1 MEQNRYDR
9 PARHFRHLAF
19 YSETCKFSIACTTI
33 QNYQSFVMPAKRTI
47 KRYTEEQ
54 KAEILAFIEKFNA
67 DNGRGGQTAAVKK
80 FKVTPVTLSA
90 WNKKT
95 GKKAKKAPKKM
106 RNPSKLWDRLKTV
119 KSEIAKAEKQLKK
132 LTIEAKELR
141 KEIRACID

>member
-1 MEQNRYDR
+1 MLY
-9 PARHFRHLAF
+9 
-19 YSETCKFSIACTTI
+19 YKK
-33 QNYQSFVMPAKRTI
+33 YVMPAKRTI

-54 KAEILAFIEKFNA
+54 KAEIIGFIEKFNA
-67 DNGRGGQTAAVKK
+67 ENGRGGQSAAVKK

-95 GKKAKKAPKKM
+95 GKKAKKATKKM
-106 RNPSKLWDRLKTV
+106 RNPSKLWERLNTV

-132 LTIEAKELR
+132 LTAESKELR